1 MCLLCRAVHLGIAFS
16 MDTNLFLNAFYKM
29 VNQRRL
35 TFEVLS
41 ENGTNVVGGN
51 TELKELINNLGKDKF
66 KMSTAN
72 K

>member
-1 MCLLCRAVHLGIAFS
+1 
-16 MDTNLFLNAFYKM
+16 M

-51 TELKELINNLGKDKF
+51 TELKELINNLEKDKF
-66 KMSTAN
+66 KMSTPN

>member
-16 MDTNLFLNAFYKM
+16 MDTNSFLNAFYKM